1 MDIDYSKVTKVQNQL
16 LIGQQK
22 PLDIRT
28 YVNTLAEVDTIQN
41 PYIGMMF
48 YCNYDGEY
56 YKVTELKDGYYYL
69 DDKFIYPSKKNAND
83 VEYEQ
88 YIQYSNVLVK
98 SYVKL
103 VHGGSSSSGGGTDPG
118 PDVPGTEDPI
128 IPIDPTTKYNITYI
142 LTNVTA
148 SNTSKT
154 ISKGTSYYTKLTAKA
169 GYELSSVTVTMGGED
184 VTTKYYKD
192 GVINI
197 SQVSGNIV
205 ITALASAEG
214 GGQEPTQKYYVSY
227 YLINFASQN
236 NPQGA
241 SRVPI
246 QGTSFTDTLRM
257 TSDTNANP
265 IVTVTMN
272 GITKT
277 YKDGTVNINISP
289 VTGNISIMAS
299 SVIESDYQPPEGE
312 PDNYPSIWQDEE
324 TNDDYIWNYTI
335 PNPNGIKYRELIGY
349 LAACVCCNAFYSNTR
364 ENGKPYI
371 KFKPLYQSRTFGTLK
386 SRYYKEF
393 KRERS
398 AFVVKQVVVDT
409 GSMNFYTKEA
419 GATDDERV
427 LVKIP
432 FGTQDICDYI
442 GAKLIGLEPWGY
454 NLKLL
459 GNPQYEYGDKFNVID
474 LEGNPFTVICYT
486 SKLTYNGGLSHD
498 MSGVKLKPG
507 NITNSYLE
515 EKIKNDIEVSQDDI
529 KENIAALQQVAKDLK
544 DNADNNEHTI
554 GNVSGSVNNLKSDV
568 KNLKTTV
575 YNDHEGRIDKLEKD
589 IDDLTGSGSGSLS
602 GKVKELDEKINGTPL
617 KDGLETR
624 VDKLDTK
631 VGDLEDEV
639 NGTILVDGLKQKVKD
654 LEDLVK
660 TLSDRITALE
670 NQNPV
675 NPDPGNPNPENPN
688 PENPGN

>member
-1 MDIDYSKVTKVQNQL
+1 MDIDYGKVTKVQNPL

-48 YCNYDGEY
+48 YCNDDGEY
-56 YKVTELKDGYYYL
+56 YKVTKLKDGYYYL
-69 DDKFIYPSKKNAND
+69 DDKFIYPSKKNEND

-88 YIQYSNVLVK
+88 YIQYSNVLVME
-98 SYVKL
+98 YEKL
-103 VHGGSSSSGGGTDPG
+103 VHGGSGSSGGSGGGTDPD
-118 PDVPGTEDPI
+118 PDNPDPV
-128 IPIDPTTKYNITYI
+128 IPIDPTTKYNITYN

-148 SNTSKT
+148 SNTSRT
-154 ISKGTSYYTKLTAKA
+154 ISKGTTYYTKLTAKA
-169 GYELSSVTVTMGGED
+169 DYELNSVTVIMNGED
-184 VTTKYYKD
+184 VTSQYYSN
-192 GVINI
+192 GVIKI
-197 SQVSGNIV
+197 SQVSGHIT
-205 ITALASAEG
+205 ITARADKTEG
-214 GGQEPTQKYYVSY
+214 GGTEPTQKYYVSY

-236 NPQGA
+236 NPEGA
-241 SRVPI
+241 SRVPVT
-246 QGTSFTDTLRM
+246 GTTFTDTLRM

-272 GITKT
+272 GKTTT
-277 YKDGTVNINISP
+277 YKAGTVNINISP

-299 SVIESDYQPPEGE
+299 SVSESDYQPPEGE
-312 PDNYPSIWQDEE
+312 PDNYPPIYQDEE

-398 AFVVKQVVVDT
+398 SFIVKQVVVDT
-409 GSMNFYTKEA
+409 GSMNFYTQEA

-529 KENIAALQQVAKDLK
+529 TKNITALQQIAKDLQ
-544 DNADNNEHTI
+544 DNADNNEQTI
-554 GNVSGSVNNLKSDV
+554 GSVSGNVNTLIGKVNSLD
-568 KNLKTTV
+568 KTV
-575 YNDHEGRIDKLEKD
+575 RNHDGRIEDLEKD
-589 IDDLTGSGSGSLS
+589 IGGLTGSGSGSLS
-602 GKVKELDEKINGTPL
+602 SRVKNLEEEIDGTNL
-617 KDGLETR
+617 KDGLKDR
-624 VDKLDTK
+624 
-631 VGDLEDEV
+631 VGDLETKVDGLDNEI

-654 LEDLVK
+654 LEDIVK

-675 NPDPGNPNPENPN
+675 NPDPINPD

>member
-1 MDIDYSKVTKVQNQL
+1 MDIDYSKVTAIQNPL

-22 PLDIRT
+22 PLDIRI
-28 YVNTLAEVDTIQN
+28 YVNTLTEVDTIQN
-41 PYIGMMF
+41 PYIGLMF
-48 YCNYDGEY
+48 YCNEDGEY
-56 YKVTELKDGYYYL
+56 YKVTGLKDGYYYL

-83 VEYEQ
+83 AEYEQ
-88 YIQYSNVLVK
+88 YIQYSDALVK
-98 SYVKL
+98 SYEKL
-103 VHGGSSSSGGGTDPG
+103 VHGGSSSSGGSGGGTNPD
-118 PDVPGTEDPI
+118 PDVPGTEDPV
-128 IPIDPTTKYNITYI
+128 IPIDPTTKYSITYN

-184 VTTKYYKD
+184 VTTKHYKD

-197 SQVSGNIV
+197 SQVSGDIV

-227 YLINFASQN
+227 YLINFTSQN

-246 QGTSFTDTLRM
+246 EGTSFTDTLRM

-364 ENGKPYI
+364 ENGKPFI

-409 GSMNFYTKEA
+409 GSMNFYTQEA

-529 KENIAALQQVAKDLK
+529 KDNIAALQQVAKDLK

-575 YNDHEGRIDKLEKD
+575 YDDHERRIDKLEKD
-589 IDDLTGSGSGSLS
+589 IDGLTGSGSGSLS

-675 NPDPGNPNPENPN
+675 NPDPGNPNPENP
-688 PENPGN
+688 GN

>member
-1 MDIDYSKVTKVQNQL
+1 MDIDYSKVTKIQNPL

-28 YVNTLAEVDTIQN
+28 YVNALEEVDTIQN

-48 YCNYDGEY
+48 YCDADGEY

-69 DDKFIYPSKKNAND
+69 TDKFIYPSKKNEND
-83 VEYEQ
+83 VEFEQ
-88 YIQYSNVLVK
+88 YIQYSDVLVK

-103 VHGGSSSSGGGTDPG
+103 VHGGSGGGTNPDIPDIPDP
-118 PDVPGTEDPI
+118 EDPEEE
-128 IPIDPTTKYNITYI
+128 IPIDPTIKYNITYN

-148 SNTSKT
+148 SNTSRT
-154 ISKGTSYYTKLTAKA
+154 ISKGTSYYTRLTAKTS
-169 GYELSSVTVTMGGED
+169 YELNSVTVIMNDED
-184 VTTKYYKD
+184 VTSQYYSN

-197 SQVSGNIV
+197 GKVSGNIV
-205 ITALASAEG
+205 ITATATKEG
-214 GGQEPTQKYYVSY
+214 GEPEPTPTYYVSY
-227 YLINFASQN
+227 YLINFTSQKS
-236 NPQGA
+236 PQGT
-241 SRVPI
+241 RIPVT
-246 QGTSFTDTLRM
+246 GTSFTDTLTM
-257 TSDTNANP
+257 TGDVNP
-265 IVTVTMN
+265 IVTVTIGGN
-272 GITKT
+272 TTT
-277 YKDGTVNINISP
+277 YKTGTVNINIGA

-299 SVIESDYQPPEGE
+299 SVLSSDYEPPEGE
-312 PDNYPSIWQDEE
+312 PDYYPSIWQDEE

-349 LAACVCCNAFYSNTR
+349 LAACVCCNAFYSNTK
-364 ENGKPYI
+364 ENNKPFI

-398 AFVVKQVVVDT
+398 SFVVKQVAIDT

-427 LVKIP
+427 LVNIP

-454 NLKLL
+454 NLKFV
-459 GNPQYEYGDKFNVID
+459 GNPQFEYGDKFNVID

-515 EKIKNDIEVSQDDI
+515 EKIKNDIEVTQDDI
-529 KENIAALQQVAKDLK
+529 NTNIAALQQLAKDLQ

-554 GNVSGSVNNLKSDV
+554 GNVSGDVNSLKGTV
-568 KNLKTTV
+568 KSLNRTIA
-575 YNDHEGRIDKLEKD
+575 NHEGRIEDLEDD
-589 IDDLTGSGSGSLS
+589 IEGLTGSGSGSLS
-602 GKVKELDEKINGTPL
+602 NLDNRVKVLEDKING
-617 KDGLETR
+617 
-624 VDKLDTK
+624 
-631 VGDLEDEV
+631 
-639 NGTILVDGLKQKVKD
+639 NILVDGLDKKVED
-654 LEDLVK
+654 LEELVRQL
-660 TLSDRITALE
+660 TQRIVALE
-670 NQNPV
+670 N
-675 NPDPGNPNPENPN
+675 PDPEEP
-688 PENPGN
+688 